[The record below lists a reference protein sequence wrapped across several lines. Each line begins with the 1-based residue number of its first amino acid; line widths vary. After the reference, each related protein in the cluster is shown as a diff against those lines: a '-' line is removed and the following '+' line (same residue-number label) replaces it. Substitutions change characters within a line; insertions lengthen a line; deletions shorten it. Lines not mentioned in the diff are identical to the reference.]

1 MKPNNWRL
9 ARFAF
14 VYFNSQA
21 SIFLIPSLLD
31 TSNYQGLAGIVF
43 GSLLSLVVLCAVV
56 YVGKLQPSSS
66 WVEFGKQI
74 MGKGLHSLMIF
85 LLLVWC
91 VYYASYDI
99 QNFVLF
105 FGTNYLKGTPPWFIQ
120 MIIGLV
126 VIYVV
131 SRGVRTIV
139 YMSDGLFLIIL
150 SSILFIY
157 FFFAQKAN
165 FQMLP
170 ALINY
175 FDFSTFFK
183 NTLATFS
190 VVTEWVV
197 FLFLSPEFKFGKGT
211 FQKLAVASAGNCIIV
226 MVGWIFTLLNFSP
239 HYAKQIQYPFLEI
252 IRSMINEGLLEN
264 SAPFIIG
271 VWTASMF
278 IHCSFLI
285 YVATKCMAYLT
296 KGKGEAFILPVLVVI
311 AIAIALYYAYHLSAY
326 QKHYFSFA
334 VVLIWIFIE
343 CLPLYY
349 AIVAMIRF
357 RKRPLHRK
365 ESIQ

>member
-1 MKPNNWRL
+1 MRSNNWRL

-21 SIFLIPSLLD
+21 SIFLIPSLLEA
-31 TSNYQGLAGIVF
+31 SSYQGIAGIAC
-43 GSLLSLVVLCAVV
+43 GSLLSLIVLFAVV
-56 YVGKLQPSSS
+56 YIGKLHPSASF
-66 WVEFGKQI
+66 VEFGTQI
-74 MGKGLHSLMIF
+74 IGKGLHRIMVF

-99 QNFVLF
+99 QNFVIF

-120 MIIGLV
+120 VIIGLV

-139 YMSDGLFLIIL
+139 YMSDGLFLVIL
-150 SSILFIY
+150 CSTLFIF

-170 ALINY
+170 ALVRY
-175 FDFSTFFK
+175 FEFPIFFK

-190 VVTEWVV
+190 VITEWVV
-197 FLFLSPEFKFGKGT
+197 FLFLAPQFKIGKGT
-211 FQKLAVASAGNCIIV
+211 FLTLAVASIGNCTIV
-226 MVGWIFTLLNFSP
+226 MLDWIFTLLNFSP

-285 YVATKCMAYLT
+285 YVAAKCTAYLT
-296 KGKGEAFILPVLVVI
+296 KGKSKAVIIPALVAI
-311 AIAIALYYAYHLSAY
+311 AIAIAFYYAYHLSAY
-326 QKHYFSFA
+326 QTHYFSFA
-334 VVLIWIFIE
+334 VVLIWTLIE
-343 CLPLYY
+343 CIPLYY
-349 AIVAMIRF
+349 AIAAMIRF
-357 RKRPLHRK
+357 RKKPVLK
-365 ESIQ
+365 